1 MILYLTTNEMI
12 NIGGLIMRFKEISIC
27 GKTGLNIYISR
38 KEKEDTSIQTQIK
51 DYKKSY
57 KDIAV
62 FISGVE
68 SMEDNLK
75 KIASLYS

>member
-1 MILYLTTNEMI
+1 
-12 NIGGLIMRFKEISIC
+12 MRVKEIAIC